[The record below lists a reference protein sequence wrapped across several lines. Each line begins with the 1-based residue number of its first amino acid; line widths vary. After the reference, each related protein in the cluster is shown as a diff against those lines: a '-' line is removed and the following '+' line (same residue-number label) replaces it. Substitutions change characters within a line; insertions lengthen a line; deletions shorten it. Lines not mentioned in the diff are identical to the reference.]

1 MISYAGTVDIKDLLQ
16 RCLRL
21 RDNQGL
27 TSYFMEIRQ
36 GMIQNMGRA
45 EMDKGAREY
54 VIKMK
59 GNRPEQEKE
68 F

>member
-1 MISYAGTVDIKDLLQ
+1 MVDIKDLLQ
-16 RCLRL
+16 RCIRS

-27 TSYFMEIRQ
+27 TSSFMEMRQ

-45 EMDKGAREY
+45 EIDRGEEEY
-54 VIKMK
+54 TIGMK
-59 GNRPEQEKE
+59 ENRPEQEKE